1 MRKLNHISEIFNDY
15 DTFVIDLWGVMHNG
29 ISLNLKAMEVIENLK
44 LIGGLGGIIGL
55 DQNKNVVMPFN
66 TKGMFR
72 GYISEKGEPVVMIY
86 GEQN

>member
-1 MRKLNHISEIFNDY
+1 
-15 DTFVIDLWGVMHNG
+15 
-29 ISLNLKAMEVIENLK
+29 
-44 LIGGLGGIIGL
+44 LGGIIGL

-86 GEQN
+86 GDQN